1 MSSDLFSD
9 DFKTTP
15 YWWDRSPPEE
25 AGDAA
30 LPASCDVAVVGS
42 GYTGLHAAL
51 VMARAGRR
59 VVVLDARSAGWG
71 CSSRNGGQIS
81 SSVKPDYATLT
92 KRHGAE
98 TARRI
103 LEEGVASLAW
113 IGDFL
118 RQEGLDCD
126 FRVCGR
132 FHAAH
137 SAKAFQAMVAAY
149 RAKPDWLDTPARVVP
164 RAEQRSELGTE
175 AYHGGLLFERHAS
188 LDPGR
193 YLAGLLGLVR
203 AAGAEVVTET
213 PVTALQRDGAG
224 FQVETP
230 RGRLTAAKVVLAT
243 NGYSGPL
250 SPWHRRRVIP
260 IGSYVIAT
268 EPLPEDLMARLMP
281 KNRIVS
287 DSRKVVYYYRPSPDR
302 RRIVFGGRVS
312 AGESDPKVSGPL
324 LHNALSRIF
333 PDLRSAK
340 ISHSWMGFVAYTFDS
355 LAHLGAHDGIYY
367 AMGYCGS
374 GVGMASYLG
383 MRIGQRVLERP
394 EGLSA
399 LERPAFQTRP
409 LYSGRPWFLPASV
422 AYYRLRDRLGISG

>member
-1 MSSDLFSD
+1 MSSGLFSD

-15 YWWDRSPPEE
+15 YWWDRSPLLEE
-25 AGDAA
+25 CDVA
-30 LPASCDVAVVGS
+30 LPAACDVAVVGS

-51 VMARAGRR
+51 EMARGGRR
-59 VVVLDARSAGWG
+59 VLVLEAQSAGWG

-81 SSVKPDYATLT
+81 TSVKPDFSALSQ
-92 KRHGAE
+92 RHGEE

-113 IGDFL
+113 IGDFVQ
-118 RQEGLDCD
+118 REGLDCD
-126 FRVCGR
+126 FRVTGR

-137 SAKAFQAMVAAY
+137 SAKAFQAMVAGY
-149 RAKPDWLDTPARVVP
+149 KAKPDWLDTPARIVP
-164 RAEQRSELGTE
+164 RSEQHRELGTD
-175 AYHGGLLFERHAS
+175 AYHGGLVFERHAS

-193 YLAGLLGLVR
+193 YHRGLLELARG
-203 AAGAEVVTET
+203 AGVEIATKT
-213 PVTALQRDGAG
+213 PVTALQRDGDG
-224 FQVETP
+224 FEVETP
-230 RGRLTAAKVVLAT
+230 RGRLKAGKVVLAT

-268 EPLPEDLMARLMP
+268 EPLPGELMERLMP

-287 DSRKVVYYYRPSPDR
+287 DSRKVVYYYRASPDR

-324 LHNALSRIF
+324 LHRAMCGVF
-333 PDLRSAK
+333 PELKATR

-355 LAHLGAHDGIYY
+355 LAHLGEQDGLYY

-383 MRIGQRVLERP
+383 MRIGQRVLNRP
-394 EGLSA
+394 EGASA
-399 LERPAFQTRP
+399 LERPVFQTRP
-409 LYSGRPWFLPASV
+409 LYRGRPWFLPASV